1 MQLARVKGEVV
12 ASQKE
17 PHLVG
22 QRFRI
27 IQPVDERDRPLA
39 EPLIA
44 VEVVASRQGDLVI
57 WIDAREAPK
66 ALPTGYGA
74 VDACIVGLV
83 DTAG

>member
-12 ASQKE
+12 ASAKE
-17 PHLVG
+17 PHLAG

-27 IQPVDERDRPLA
+27 ILPVDEQDRPQG

-44 VEVVASRQGDLVI
+44 VEVVASRTGDLVL

-66 ALPTGYGA
+66 ALPSGYGA
-74 VDACIVGLV
+74 VDACVVGIV
-83 DTAG
+83 DAAG

>member
-1 MQLARVKGEVV
+1 MQLARVKGTVV
-12 ASQKE
+12 ASHKE
-17 PHLVG
+17 AHLAG
-22 QRFRI
+22 HRFRI

-39 EPLIA
+39 DPLIA
-44 VEVVASRQGDLVI
+44 VEVVASREGDLVI

-83 DTAG
+83 DAAG

>member
-17 PHLVG
+17 SHLVG

>member
-17 PHLVG
+17 AHLVG

-39 EPLIA
+39 DPLIA
-44 VEVVASRQGDLVI
+44 VEVVASRLGDLVI
-57 WIDAREAPK
+57 WVDAREAPK
-66 ALPTGYGA
+66 ALSTGYGA
-74 VDACIVGLV
+74 VDACVVGIV
-83 DTAG
+83 DSAC

>member
-1 MQLARVKGEVV
+1 MQLARVLGEVV

-17 PHLVG
+17 AHLAG

-27 IQPVDERDRPLA
+27 IQPVDERDRILA
-39 EPLIA
+39 EPLVA
-44 VEVVASRQGDLVI
+44 VEVVASRVGDLVI

-66 ALPTGYGA
+66 ALPSGYGA

>member
-1 MQLARVKGEVV
+1 MQLARVLGEVV

-17 PHLVG
+17 AHLVG

-39 EPLIA
+39 EPLVA
-44 VEVVASRQGDLVI
+44 VEVVASRRGDLVI
-57 WIDAREAPK
+57 WVDAREAPK
-66 ALPTGYGA
+66 ALPGGYGA

-83 DTAG
+83 DAAG